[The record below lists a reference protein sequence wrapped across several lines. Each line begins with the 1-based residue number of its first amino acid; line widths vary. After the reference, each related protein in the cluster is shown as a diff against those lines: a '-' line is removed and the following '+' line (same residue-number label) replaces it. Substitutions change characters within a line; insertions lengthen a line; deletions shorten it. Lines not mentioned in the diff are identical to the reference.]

1 MNIEES
7 VRSNSEKF
15 QAVLDL
21 KEDAI
26 REALDDLSEKL
37 DIIFNGAIMEYCDAE
52 GCEAKIE
59 EISNYKTLNRMIT
72 GKIDELVKAHIE
84 VKRKDIV

>member
-1 MNIEES
+1 MTIEES

-15 QAVLDL
+15 QAVLNT
-21 KEDAI
+21 KEPAI
-26 REALDDLSEKL
+26 KEALSELSTKL

-59 EISNYKTLNRMIT
+59 EISSYKTLNKMIT
-72 GKIDELVKAHIE
+72 GKIDELVKVHIKA
-84 VKRKDIV
+84 KRQDIE